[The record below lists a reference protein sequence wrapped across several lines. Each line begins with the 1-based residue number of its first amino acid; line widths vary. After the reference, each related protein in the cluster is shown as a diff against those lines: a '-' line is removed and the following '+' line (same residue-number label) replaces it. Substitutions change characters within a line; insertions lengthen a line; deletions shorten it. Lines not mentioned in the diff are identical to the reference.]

1 MADKAFKYFQASIF
15 GNMSPKNED
24 CDGDIFNKGRGS
36 PSSSSQ
42 VSSDQWDS
50 LYLSLRWETWV
61 GTLVMRI
68 PQLWTNYL
76 RWEIFC
82 RKLFDPLSGGRSGSV
97 CLVIITLL
105 SKYENIITRI
115 SITTLVWTNHDC
127 GDDYE
132 FRIYLTVYIWRCETD
147 QMTQE
152 TVIWIPVLRRVS
164 HPSR

>member
-1 MADKAFKYFQASIF
+1 
-15 GNMSPKNED
+15 
-24 CDGDIFNKGRGS
+24 
-36 PSSSSQ
+36 
-42 VSSDQWDS
+42 
-50 LYLSLRWETWV
+50 
-61 GTLVMRI
+61 MRI
-68 PQLWTNYL
+68 VTGTFLTRVGGVPAAVPKYPVISEIHYICLCDERHEWELWRWGYHSCGQNYL
-76 RWEIFC
+76 RREIFC

-115 SITTLVWTNHDC
+115 SITTLVWTNHDY

-132 FRIYLTVYIWRCETD
+132 FRIYLTVYIWRCKTD